1 MKIKFLG
8 TCGAWRPAELFHND
22 GNLEKLINAKKLHLR
37 SQLLINDDMLV
48 DFPEDTY
55 FKILEYGFDASA
67 IESILITHSHS
78 DHFYPADMSLRGG
91 AYAHEMTVPEVNV
104 YGDKN
109 VFDTLTSRKLSHDTY
124 NAVEVFAFKSFKAGK
139 YTVTPLPA
147 VHDPLEDSFIYL
159 IDDGKVKLLYA
170 TDTQVFPKETFD
182 YLATVVHIDAIL
194 YDCTSY
200 TNGPMDTHMWCE
212 ENVKCTEILK
222 GFGVVDST
230 TKIYPTHLC
239 ADIPFRT
246 DNEDV
251 VVKYGYTAIPY
262 DGMEAEI

>member
-1 MKIKFLG
+1 
-8 TCGAWRPAELFHND
+8 
-22 GNLEKLINAKKLHLR
+22 
-37 SQLLINDDMLV
+37 
-48 DFPEDTY
+48 
-55 FKILEYGFDASA
+55 
-67 IESILITHSHS
+67 
-78 DHFYPADMSLRGG
+78 MSLRGG